1 MEKTNIRALAL
12 EALILIDI
20 EKEYSH
26 KVIDMALE
34 KYSYLSKSDRG
45 FFSKVV
51 HGVVEYRLQLDY
63 IIKEYNNAKRI
74 KPVIREILR
83 MSIYQMLYMDRVPD
97 RAIINEAVNLVK
109 SRKLMGLTGFVNG
122 ILRKIAGEKDK
133 LRFDDLSIKYS
144 MPEPILNIIKHNT
157 DKYFEKTL
165 EYFLSTKPVSI
176 RVNTSK
182 SSVEDIIKELES
194 ENIKV
199 EVSNLNEEVLY
210 ITGFDK
216 VDEISVINSGRSYI
230 TDTSSSMISKLIEA
244 DNIKKCVDVCA
255 APGGKSFLLADKV
268 DKDAN
273 IFSCDVSENKVD
285 MIRENA
291 KVQGFSNII
300 PLVADAR
307 YFDERFMGSDLVL
320 ADLPCSGIGI
330 IGKKPDIKYRLE
342 EDSMISLSA
351 LQKEILD
358 NVSKYV
364 KKNGELIFS
373 TCTLNNAENEE
384 NMCYFLEKHR
394 DFKSVDLT
402 SRLDGKMAERLD
414 KTELERGYLKLIPGR
429 DDCDGFFIAVFR
441 RDND

>member
-255 APGGKSFLLADKV
+255 APGGKSFLLAD
-268 DKDAN
+268 
-273 IFSCDVSENKVD
+273 

-394 DFKSVDLT
+394 DFKAVDLT
-402 SRLDGKMAERLD
+402 SRLDSKMAERLD

>member
-34 KYSYLSKSDRG
+34 KYSYLSKADRG

-63 IIKEYNNAKRI
+63 IISKYNNAKRI

-83 MSIYQMLYMDRVPD
+83 MAIYQMLYMDRVPD

-109 SRKLMGLTGFVNG
+109 SRKLLGLTGFVNG
-122 ILRKIAGEKDK
+122 ILRKISSEKDK
-133 LRFDDLSIKYS
+133 LTFDDLTIKYS
-144 MPEPILNIIKHNT
+144 MPESILNIIENNT
-157 DKYFEKTL
+157 GEYFEKTL
-165 EYFLSTKPVSI
+165 EYFLETKPVSI

-182 SSVEDIIKELES
+182 TNVEDIVKELES

-199 EVSNLNEEVLY
+199 KVSKLNEDVIY
-210 ITGFDK
+210 ISGFDK
-216 VDEISVINSGRSYI
+216 VDDISVIKSGKCYI
-230 TDTSSSMISKLIEA
+230 TDTSSSMISKVIKPE
-244 DNIKKCVDVCA
+244 DIKKCVDVCA
-255 APGGKSFLLADKV
+255 APGGKTFLLADKINL
-268 DKDAN
+268 DAK
-273 IFSCDVSENKVD
+273 IFSCDISDNKVD
-285 MIRENA
+285 IIRENA
-291 KVQGFSNII
+291 KIQAFPNII
-300 PLVADAR
+300 PIVADAR
-307 YFDERFMGSDLVL
+307 NFDVRFTEADLVL

-342 EDSMISLSA
+342 EENFDSLSA
-351 LQKEILD
+351 LQREILD

-364 KKNGELIFS
+364 KKNGELVFS
-373 TCTLNNAENEE
+373 TCTLNKSENEA
-384 NMCYFLEKHR
+384 NMQYFLEQHR
-394 DFKSVDLT
+394 NFSSVDLT
-402 SRLDGKMAERLD
+402 KRLD
-414 KTELERGYLKLIPGR
+414 KRIVEKLDKVELERGYLKLIPGR
-429 DDCDGFFIAVFR
+429 DNCDGFFIAVFR